1 MSEKKIVNIIAT
13 WKEEGWGPPGISW
26 SEHVSSRWGGA
37 LAGARWGGA
46 LALAQWGGALAG
58 APLTA
63 SQPAPVPAQ
72 VPTAPT
78 TPSQQSEGVPVA
90 TTVKMIQFV
99 QL

>member
-1 MSEKKIVNIIAT
+1 MGGGVLLLEFL
-13 WKEEGWGPPGISW
+13 
-26 SEHVSSRWGGA
+26 VSSRWGGA
-37 LAGARWGGA
+37 LAGGA
-46 LALAQWGGALAG
+46 LCGALAG